1 MAKGSAM
8 GIWRGR
14 KGSSVFYYIKN
25 SSNAQ
30 KQGIRERNYE
40 VSNPKSYAQAGQRM
54 KLLAVQRFY
63 NQQKEVLQRGWEGV
77 AYGTPT
83 RRKFLKYALKTDLA
97 KIASITKDAT
107 VVPPS
112 ELLVSRGSLCEC
124 SFEHW
129 ENVNNQVILGIH
141 VPFISHLRH
150 NSLEQRELLTQEII
164 ENYKLGGGK
173 EGDQFTIL
181 YCILREGVFIY
192 GNTSWL
198 MKTGETIP
206 EINEMIGITNQGDDA
221 ITLDTVSPLW
231 KLVGAA
237 VIVSREE
244 GTKHLRSTSTFYVN
258 QYHMQDYFSNS
269 ARLNAR
275 RSYMKSEVLNNDWP
289 ADPEDATDGE
299 GNQLGTIGFS
309 AINAG
314 HGTVDGTGTFAVGD
328 VITLTAHPAEHYETA
343 WYADQAK
350 TTLLGT
356 ANTLELTVQ
365 PGTTVIWVE
374 WVAISEP

>member
-1 MAKGSAM
+1 M

-14 KGSSVFYYIKN
+14 KVSSVFYYIKN
-25 SSNAQ
+25 SCNAQ

-40 VSNPKSYAQAGQRM
+40 ISNPKSYAQAGQRM
-54 KLLAVQRFY
+54 KLLAVQRFF
-63 NQQKEVLQRGWEGV
+63 NHFKDVLERGWEGV
-77 AYGTPT
+77 NYGTPT

-97 KIASITKDAT
+97 KIASLPKDAT

-124 SFEHW
+124 SLDRW
-129 ENVNNQVILGIH
+129 ENSTQRVTVDIH
-141 VPFISHLRH
+141 VPYTALLQDD
-150 NSLEQRELLTQEII
+150 SLENNTVLTQDMI
-164 ENYKLGGGK
+164 EYYKQGGGK
-173 EGDQFTIL
+173 EGDQITIL
-181 YCILREGVFIY
+181 CCILSEGVFIY
-192 GNTSWL
+192 QSVSWF
-198 MKTGETIP
+198 MKAGVTIP
-206 EINEMIGITNQGDDA
+206 MMEGVGFTNIEMDA
-221 ITLDTVSPLW
+221 IRLDTNSPYR

-237 VIVSREE
+237 VIVSRED
-244 GTKHLRSTSTFYVN
+244 GTKHLRSTSTFCVN
-258 QYHMQDYFSNS
+258 QYHMQDYYSNS
-269 ARLNAR
+269 SRLNAR

-289 ADPEDATDGE
+289 ADPEDETDGD

>member
-112 ELLVSRGSLCEC
+112 ELLVSRGS
-124 SFEHW
+124 
-129 ENVNNQVILGIH
+129 
-141 VPFISHLRH
+141 P
-150 NSLEQRELLTQEII
+150 
-164 ENYKLGGGK
+164 
-173 EGDQFTIL
+173 
-181 YCILREGVFIY
+181 
-192 GNTSWL
+192 
-198 MKTGETIP
+198 
-206 EINEMIGITNQGDDA
+206 
-221 ITLDTVSPLW
+221 
-231 KLVGAA
+231 
-237 VIVSREE
+237 
-244 GTKHLRSTSTFYVN
+244 
-258 QYHMQDYFSNS
+258 
-269 ARLNAR
+269 
-275 RSYMKSEVLNNDWP
+275 
-289 ADPEDATDGE
+289 
-299 GNQLGTIGFS
+299 
-309 AINAG
+309 
-314 HGTVDGTGTFAVGD
+314 
-328 VITLTAHPAEHYETA
+328 
-343 WYADQAK
+343 
-350 TTLLGT
+350 
-356 ANTLELTVQ
+356 
-365 PGTTVIWVE
+365 
-374 WVAISEP
+374 